1 MKRLNFQFPTVL
13 KSAVLLAL
21 KPADP
26 AQITLALA
34 LAGCAKPLP
43 AQKMES
49 MVITESHK
57 VIDLGGGWINGGK
70 TTEVLIRPGENGPP
84 ENVVLRNCRIR
95 GSVRIMGQGRN
106 GQAQA
111 VNQSSHSEGHTARAQ
126 AAAPHNILLSNIEF
140 EATGRIP
147 LYLAPGVTRVRVEG
161 CKFRGASVSTVVYL
175 DAESAQNTIQG
186 NVFETKARREV
197 LAVDGSARNLICNNL
212 FSVAQ
217 HGGVYLYRNS
227 GEGGTVRHQT
237 PSGNTI
243 TNNHFNLAGLSSGA
257 YGVWLGSR
265 NGRSV
270 YRNEDKGYN
279 FGSSLDDHDFADHNH
294 VLNNTF
300 AGASRSIRDDGR
312 QNRTGP

>member
-1 MKRLNFQFPTVL
+1 MKRLNFQVPTVL
-13 KSAVLLAL
+13 KSTVLLAL
-21 KPADP
+21 KPASP
-26 AQITLALA
+26 ALITLA
-34 LAGCAKPLP
+34 LAGCAMPLP
-43 AQKMES
+43 AQKMDS
-49 MVITESHK
+49 VVITKSHT

-70 TTEVLIRPGENGPP
+70 TTEVLIRPGGNGPP

-106 GQAQA
+106 AQA
-111 VNQSSHSEGHTARAQ
+111 KPVKQSSHSEGHTERAQ
-126 AAAPHNILLSNIEF
+126 AAAPHDILLSNVEF
-140 EATGRIP
+140 EAKGRIP

-161 CKFRGASVSTVVYL
+161 CKFRGASVATVIYL

-186 NVFETKARREV
+186 NVFETKASREV
-197 LAVDGSARNLICNNL
+197 LAVDGSARNLICDNL
-212 FSVAQ
+212 FSYAQ

-243 TNNHFNLAGLSSGA
+243 KNNHFNLAGLSSGA

-265 NGRSV
+265 NGRTV
-270 YRNEDKGYN
+270 YRNADKGYN
-279 FGSSLDDHDFADHNH
+279 FGSSTDDRDFADHNK

-300 AGASRSIRDDGR
+300 AGSSRSIRDNGS
-312 QNRTGP
+312 QNRTMPQ